1 MPDRYRMLAPY
12 YDIFIDWERR
22 LRTEMPFLLEASG
35 VRWKNEARVLDI
47 GCGTGRHLA
56 GFVQAGCRVE
66 GLEPSVQL
74 RRIAE
79 RTLPGAPIHSWGM
92 GGLGRL
98 AQKRGPWDLVLCL
111 GNTLAHL
118 PPSRL
123 DSFCR
128 NLLVATGPGGKA
140 VLHLLNYSRILR
152 LRPEQMPAK
161 TRELEGAQWSFL
173 RSYAYRESSLDFK
186 LEVYRDGAKVAVD
199 VEKHYP
205 LDGERLRQALRS
217 AGFRSLRFLGA
228 FDNNIPFTPD
238 SGDLVALVSSG
249 AAEAK
254 MDSE

>member
-35 VRWKNEARVLDI
+35 VRWKREARVLDI

-56 GFVQAGCRVE
+56 GFAQAGCQVE
-66 GLEPSVQL
+66 GLEPSLQL

-79 RTLPGAPIHSWGM
+79 STLPGAPIHSWGM

-98 AQKRGPWDLVLCL
+98 ARKRGPWDLILCL

-128 NLLVATGPGGKA
+128 NLLTAAGAGGKV
-140 VLHLLNYSRILR
+140 VLHLLNYDRILS
-152 LRPEQMPAK
+152 LRPSQMPVK
-161 TRELEGAQWSFL
+161 TLQHDGAQWSFT
-173 RSYAYRESSLDFK
+173 RSYTYHESSLDFK
-186 LEVYRDGAKVAVD
+186 LEVFRDGTKLAED

-205 LDGERLRQALRS
+205 LTGERLETALRT
-217 AGFRSLRFLGA
+217 AGFGNICFLGA
-228 FDNNIPFTPD
+228 FDPNVPFTAEC
-238 SGDLVALVSSG
+238 GDLVALLSSG
-249 AAEAK
+249 TA
-254 MDSE
+254 